1 MLLRLHVMLTRNIT
15 KRSGIQG
22 CKERECR
29 FQTCD
34 EHFQLHNLLL
44 LYLYMNNLFWSSF
57 YDKLLK
63 ANICSWLS
71 LALCLLLI
79 HLVDRSVSGPST
91 SSLKAVVALCVLCY
105 LIMLSASKT
114 LFPVSRLFC
123 EDSLSFNK
131 FIFLN

>member
-1 MLLRLHVMLTRNIT
+1 MLLRLHILLTRNIT

-22 CKERECR
+22 CIERQCR
-29 FQTCD
+29 FQACD
-34 EHFQLHNLLL
+34 VHFQLHNLLL
-44 LYLYMNNLFWSSF
+44 LYLYVNNLFWSSF

-71 LALCLLLI
+71 LALCLLLT
-79 HLVDRSVSGPST
+79 HLADSRSVSGPST
-91 SSLKAVVALCVLCY
+91 LKAVVTLCALCY
-105 LIMLSASKT
+105 LNTLSASKT
-114 LFPVSRLFC
+114 LFPVSCLFC